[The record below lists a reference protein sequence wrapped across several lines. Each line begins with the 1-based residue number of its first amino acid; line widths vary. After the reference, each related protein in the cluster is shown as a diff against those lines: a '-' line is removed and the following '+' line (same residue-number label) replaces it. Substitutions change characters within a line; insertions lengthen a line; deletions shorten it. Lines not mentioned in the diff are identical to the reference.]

1 MKTLMFATG
10 TTLLMLLAA
19 ATVPVQAGSEQGYDK
34 VTERFYDSDGRL
46 VVEKGIRTDVDGL
59 EFERIYKHA
68 DEKAKKSNGP
78 VPSVDAVTDC
88 PSTKYVKAPWKWTAP
103 YSAFSTQHA
112 SIFDASGNTWDV
124 ETGADIFG
132 GVTTGSQG
140 TAGVLDGVNQI
151 AWANLGAS
159 STIAVTTTWYY
170 TQTGI
175 AVESDGQY
183 NTYYPWSTSGAPGAM
198 DVQNIATHEIG
209 HTFGLNHPKGPGSQ
223 ISCLTMYAYASLGE
237 TQKRTL
243 GDGDILGIEAIY
255 GA

>member
-19 ATVPVQAGSEQGYDK
+19 ATVPAQATSEQGYDK

-68 DEKAKKSNGP
+68 DDKAKGNGP
-78 VPSVDAVTDC
+78 AVSVNAATDC
-88 PSTKYVKAPWKWTAP
+88 PSTKYSAAGWRWTAP
-103 YSAFSTQHA
+103 YSGFADQHA
-112 SIFDASGNTWDV
+112 SIFTASGNTWDA

-132 GVTTGSQG
+132 SIQSGVQG
-140 TAGVLDGVNQI
+140 TAGQLDGVNQI
-151 AWANLGAS
+151 QFVSLGAS

-170 TQTGI
+170 RQTGQ

-183 NTYYPWSTSGAPGAM
+183 NTYYPWSTSGAAGAM

-209 HTFGLNHPKGPGSQ
+209 HTFGLNHPSGSG
-223 ISCLTMYAYASLGE
+223 IECLTMYAYVNYGW
-237 TQKRTL
+237 THGRTL
-243 GDGDILGIEAIY
+243 GDGDILGIKAVY
-255 GA
+255 GS

>member
-19 ATVPVQAGSEQGYDK
+19 ATVPAQATQEQGYDK

-46 VVEKGIRTDVDGL
+46 VVEKGIRTDVDGMV
-59 EFERIYKHA
+59 FERIYKHA

-78 VPSVDAVTDC
+78 IPSVDAVTDC
-88 PSTKYVKAPWKWTAP
+88 PSTKYSAAGWRWTAP
-103 YSAFSTQHA
+103 YSGYADQHA
-112 SIFDASGNTWDV
+112 AIFTASGNTWDV
-124 ETGADIFG
+124 ETGAEIFG
-132 GVTTGSQG
+132 SFQSGVQG
-140 TAGVLDGVNQI
+140 TAGQLDNVNQI
-151 AWANLGAS
+151 QFVNLGATT
-159 STIAVTTTWYY
+159 TIAVTTTWYY
-170 TQTGI
+170 RSTGQ

-183 NTYYPWSTSGAPGAM
+183 NTFYQWSTSGEAGKM
-198 DVQNIATHEIG
+198 DVQNIATHEVG
-209 HTFGLNHPKGPGSQ
+209 HTFGLNHPKGSGG
-223 ISCLTMYAYASLGE
+223 ISCLTMYASATYGE

>member
-1 MKTLMFATG
+1 MR
-10 TTLLMLLAA
+10 TTLFAIGTVVAFALTSLAA
-19 ATVPVQAGSEQGYDK
+19 MPAQATPPGEER
-34 VTERFYDSDGRL
+34 VTERGYDNAGRL
-46 VVEKGIRTDVDGL
+46 LYEKGIRTDVDGL
-59 EFERIYKHA
+59 AFERIYKHA
-68 DEKAKKSNGP
+68 DEKAKTNGP
-78 VPSVDAVTDC
+78 AVAVSAATDC
-88 PSTKYVKAPWKWTAP
+88 ASTKYVKAPWKWTAP
-103 YSAFSTQHA
+103 YSAVSTQHA
-112 SIFDASGNTWDV
+112 AIFDASGNTWDV

-132 GVTTGSQG
+132 SVTTGNQG
-140 TAGVLDGVNQI
+140 TAGVYDGVNQI

-183 NTYYPWSTSGAPGAM
+183 NTYYAWSTSGAAGAM

-209 HTFGLNHPKGPGSQ
+209 HTFGLNHPRGGG
-223 ISCLTMYAYASLGE
+223 ISCLTMYAYANLGE